1 MEPSLRLLGGDLLFF
16 HLVGEQ
22 HHESG
27 KHVTFVKRCE
37 PAWVK
42 HVTYIF
48 FSSAKLLYATG
59 PISRDEE
66 TSTRE
71 AMESAPGFT
80 ARQG

>member
-1 MEPSLRLLGGDLLFF
+1 MGQARDIHF
-16 HLVGEQ
+16 
-22 HHESG
+22 
-27 KHVTFVKRCE
+27 
-37 PAWVK
+37 
-42 HVTYIF
+42 F